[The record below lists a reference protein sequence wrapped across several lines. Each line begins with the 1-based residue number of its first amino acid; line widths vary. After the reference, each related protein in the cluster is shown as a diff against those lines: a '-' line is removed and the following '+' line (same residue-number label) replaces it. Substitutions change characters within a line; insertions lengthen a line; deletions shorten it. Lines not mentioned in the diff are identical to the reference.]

1 MAKRTRTL
9 DNTVADLRGLSARV
23 AENVDILPDIA
34 AEKSALD
41 RALGSFDEAQTR
53 QKISEAEK
61 RKATQDMVTFLG
73 RGKEVARQIRLAAQ
87 LGLGARNEKLVLFN
101 VKPLRTNAGRK
112 AAILNPPDEPAGT
125 PTGEPTPT
133 NPHPTNP

>member
-1 MAKRTRTL
+1 MAKRVRTVE
-9 DNTVADLRGLSARV
+9 NIVADLRGLSARV
-23 AENVDILPDIA
+23 VENVDVLPDVT

-41 RALGSFDEAQTR
+41 SALGLFDEAQTR
-53 QKISEAEK
+53 QKIHEAEK
-61 RKATQDMVTFLG
+61 RKATQDMETFLG

-87 LGLGARNEKLVLFN
+87 LGLGARNEKLVLFH
-101 VKPLRTNAGRK
+101 VKPLRTKAGRK

-125 PTGEPTPT
+125 PTGELTPT